1 MEYALF
7 CFVIKKYKGG
17 NMKRFIFDLITSPF
31 SLFDNPF
38 YDYIAMA
45 IVGALAFVIAFN
57 IVGELGF
64 RGELGSITHWTIRI
78 IVFVLLWFIF
88 GIMIKLVTFIIT
100 NWIYILI
107 SCSLI
112 LVLFLL
118 KWYANNNPKSIL
130 NKKLF

>member
-1 MEYALF
+1 
-7 CFVIKKYKGG
+7 
-17 NMKRFIFDLITSPF
+17 MKRFIFDLITSPF

-38 YDYIAMA
+38 YNYIAMA
-45 IVGALAFVIAFN
+45 IVGVLAFEIAFN
-57 IVGELGF
+57 IVEELGF

-78 IVFVLLWFIF
+78 IVFVLVCFIF
-88 GIMIKLVTFIIT
+88 GIIIKLVTFIIA

-130 NKKLF
+130 NNM

>member
-1 MEYALF
+1 
-7 CFVIKKYKGG
+7 
-17 NMKRFIFDLITSPF
+17 MKRFIFDLITSPF

-38 YDYIAMA
+38 YNYIAMA
-45 IVGALAFVIAFN
+45 IVGVLAFGIAFN

-64 RGELGSITHWTIRI
+64 RGKLGSITHWTIRI

-88 GIMIKLVTFIIT
+88 GIIIKLVTFIIA